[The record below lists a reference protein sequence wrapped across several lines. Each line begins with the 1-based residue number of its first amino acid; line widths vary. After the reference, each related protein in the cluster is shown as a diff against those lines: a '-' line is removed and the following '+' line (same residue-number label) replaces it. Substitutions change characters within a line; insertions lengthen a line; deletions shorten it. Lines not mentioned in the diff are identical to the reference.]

1 MAPTDVEVHMLLLR
15 WTINNRVLISDKDSE
30 VLKIIVVI
38 QWCGNCVALCDYV
51 CTLMLQLMVLN
62 CGESSKG
69 PRSCSRQPVPCRR
82 QPLGGVFVVNRG

>member
-1 MAPTDVEVHMLLLR
+1 MLSLR
-15 WTINNRVLISDKDSE
+15 WTINNNVLLLYKDPK

-38 QWCGNCVALCDYV
+38 QANCVELRDYV

-69 PRSCSRQPVPCRR
+69 PGSCSRQPVPGRR

>member
-1 MAPTDVEVHMLLLR
+1 MLSLR
-15 WTINNRVLISDKDSE
+15 WTINNRVLLLDKDPE

-38 QWCGNCVALCDYV
+38 QANCVALRDYV
-51 CTLMLQLMVLN
+51 CTLMLRLMVLN

-69 PRSCSRQPVPCRR
+69 PGSCSRQPVPGRR